1 MKILSDIIVTSFY
14 IGKLPIAPGTWA
26 SAIATIVWL
35 NLFDDSNS
43 YLLPFLSIILLII
56 GIFFS
61 YLSLKQSNDH
71 DPSYIVI
78 DEWVGQWIALSFL
91 PVSLSYGLIA
101 LALFRFFDISK
112 VGPVGYFEK
121 LPGAIGVMLDDVVAG
136 ILTMVIIFTVRFF
149 FL

>member
-14 IGKLPIAPGTWA
+14 IGKLPKAPGTWA

-35 NLFDDSNS
+35 YLFDDSNS
-43 YLLPFLSIILLII
+43 YLLPFLSIMLLII
-56 GIFFS
+56 GTFFS

-136 ILTMVIIFTVRFF
+136 ILTMIIIFTVRFF

>member
-14 IGKLPIAPGTWA
+14 IGKLPKAPGTWA

-56 GIFFS
+56 GTFFS
-61 YLSLKQSNDH
+61 YLSLKRSNDH

-136 ILTMVIIFTVRFF
+136 FLTLVIIFTVRFF

>member
-56 GIFFS
+56 GTFFS
-61 YLSLKQSNDH
+61 YLSLKRSNDH

-121 LPGAIGVMLDDVVAG
+121 IPGAIGVMLDDVVAG
-136 ILTMVIIFTVRFF
+136 FLTLVIIFTVRFF

>member
-26 SAIATIVWL
+26 STIATIVWL

-136 ILTMVIIFTVRFF
+136 ILTLVVIFTVRFF

>member
-1 MKILSDIIVTSFY
+1 
-14 IGKLPIAPGTWA
+14 
-26 SAIATIVWL
+26 
-35 NLFDDSNS
+35 
-43 YLLPFLSIILLII
+43 LSIILLII
-56 GIFFS
+56 GTFFS

>member
-56 GIFFS
+56 GTFFS
-61 YLSLKQSNDH
+61 YLSLKRSNDH

-78 DEWVGQWIALSFL
+78 DGWVGQWIALSFL

-121 LPGAIGVMLDDVVAG
+121 LPGAIGVMLDDVAAG
-136 ILTMVIIFTVRFF
+136 FLTLVIIFTVRFF

>member
-56 GIFFS
+56 GTFFS
-61 YLSLKQSNDH
+61 YLSLKRSNDH

-121 LPGAIGVMLDDVVAG
+121 LPGAIGVMLDDVAAG
-136 ILTMVIIFTVRFF
+136 FLTLVIIFTVRFF

>member
-26 SAIATIVWL
+26 SAIATIIWL

-56 GIFFS
+56 GTFFS
-61 YLSLKQSNDH
+61 YLSLKRSNDH

>member
-61 YLSLKQSNDH
+61 YLSLKRSNDH

-121 LPGAIGVMLDDVVAG
+121 LPGAIGVMLDDVAAG
-136 ILTMVIIFTVRFF
+136 FLTLVIIFTVRFF